1 MCRLALLSA
10 HPSNSDR
17 IIFSWDFLYPIY
29 SSNTANLNLHF
40 YNAFFAFFR
49 QVLIYKKT
57 MGSQNNTIINVT
69 EQKKIGDIFNPSDSF
84 QTNKK
89 NTEHHACVC
98 LDVKVAIYLKKN
110 PHFCT
115 HWVE

>member
-1 MCRLALLSA
+1 
-10 HPSNSDR
+10 
-17 IIFSWDFLYPIY
+17 
-29 SSNTANLNLHF
+29 
-40 YNAFFAFFR
+40 
-49 QVLIYKKT
+49 

-89 NTEHHACVC
+89 MLNIMHVCVFGC
-98 LDVKVAIYLKKN
+98 ESGNLLKKN